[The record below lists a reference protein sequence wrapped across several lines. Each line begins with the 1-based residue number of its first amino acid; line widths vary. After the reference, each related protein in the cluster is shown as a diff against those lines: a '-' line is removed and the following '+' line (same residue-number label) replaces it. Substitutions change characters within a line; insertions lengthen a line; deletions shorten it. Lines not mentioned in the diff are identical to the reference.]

1 MSARMLAGCL
11 LIAGLASGGAAAD
24 SGFAFRGG
32 DRVVFLGDSI
42 TEQKPGLEAQ
52 FADREA
58 KISAACQTK
67 PHHFELK
74 PSPAAPGRN

>member
-42 TEQKPGLEAQ
+42 TEQKLYR
-52 FADREA
+52 ADIEVSKRSSPTSRRKSPLPA
-58 KISAACQTK
+58 RPSRTIS
-67 PHHFELK
+67 
-74 PSPAAPGRN
+74 S